1 MKKKLTNVQKKFI
14 KIYIDTLNP
23 AKSAIEAGYCEKNA
37 PSVDQM
43 LLDKEYVIDEINS
56 ILSSQ
61 TRTLNI
67 SKAYIVKKLV
77 DIIENSLNDSA
88 CETDFDEHLSPS
100 NRGKNGIKS
109 NKKQKDVAVA
119 LKALENLCKQ
129 LDFASGNSKFENKDD
144 NYDDD
149 SSSPQ
154 INIIN
159 NLDENKL

>member
-14 KIYIDTLNP
+14 KVYLDTLNP

-37 PSVDQM
+37 PSVAQM
-43 LLDKEYVIDEINS
+43 LLDNENIINEINF

-77 DIIENSLNDSA
+77 DIIENSLNDSTY
-88 CETDFDEHLSPS
+88 ESDFEENLTTN
-100 NRGKNGIKS
+100 NRGKNVSKTI
-109 NKKQKDVAVA
+109 KKQKDVAVA

-129 LDFASGNSKFENKDD
+129 LNFSSGCSKFDDKDD
-144 NYDDD
+144 NCDDL
-149 SSSPQ
+149 SSPQ

-159 NLDENKL
+159 NLDENRL

>member
-37 PSVDQM
+37 PSVAQM

-77 DIIENSLNDSA
+77 DIIE
-88 CETDFDEHLSPS
+88 HLSPS
-100 NRGKNGIKS
+100 TRGKNGIKS

>member
-1 MKKKLTNVQKKFI
+1 MKNKLTNVQKKFI
-14 KIYIDTLNP
+14 KIYLDTLNP

-37 PSVDQM
+37 PSVAQM
-43 LLDKEYVIDEINS
+43 LLDKDVVLDEINS

-77 DIIENSLNDSA
+77 DIIENSLNDSV
-88 CETDFDEHLSPS
+88 CEADFDEHLSS
-100 NRGKNGIKS
+100 TGRGKNGVKTV
-109 NKKQKDVAVA
+109 KKQKDVAVA

-129 LDFASGNSKFENKDD
+129 LGFSSCNSKFEDKDD
-144 NYDDD
+144 NCDET
-149 SSSPQ
+149 SAPQ

>member
-14 KIYIDTLNP
+14 KFYIDTLNP
-23 AKSAIEAGYCEKNA
+23 TKSAIDAGYCEKNA
-37 PSVDQM
+37 PSVAQM
-43 LLDKEYVIDEINS
+43 LLDNQAIIDEINS

-61 TRTLNI
+61 TKTLNI

-77 DIIENSLNDSA
+77 DIIENSLNDSSY
-88 CETDFDEHLSPS
+88 EDNFDEHLSAS
-100 NRGKNGIKS
+100 NRGKNGTKAL
-109 NKKQKDVAVA
+109 KKQKDVAVA

-129 LDFASGNSKFENKDD
+129 LDFSAHQAKNEEYNDD
-144 NYDDD
+144 F
-149 SSSPQ
+149 SSPN

>member
-14 KIYIDTLNP
+14 KVYLDTLNP

-37 PSVDQM
+37 SSVAQM
-43 LLDKEYVIDEINS
+43 LLDNENIINEINL

-61 TRTLNI
+61 TKTLNI

-77 DIIENSLNDSA
+77 DIIENSLNDSVYEA
-88 CETDFDEHLSPS
+88 DFDEHFSSS
-100 NRGKNGIKS
+100 NRGKNGTKS
-109 NKKQKDVAVA
+109 LKKQKDVAVA

-129 LDFASGNSKFENKDD
+129 LDFSSSNSKFDDKDE
-144 NYDDD
+144 NYDEL
-149 SSSPQ
+149 SSPK

-159 NLDENKL
+159 NLDETRL